1 MADLNFVR
9 GEDSIVRAV
18 WAGKP
23 LIWQIYPQT
32 EGTHLVKLE
41 AWLEMSGLAPEVKTL
56 QRSWN
61 ADSAGNTNL
70 TASFSHMLDQDAYA
84 QWSGHTL
91 ALSHQLAQGTDFA
104 QALHDFCASKIT
116 S

>member
-1 MADLNFVR
+1 MADLNVVR

-32 EGTHLVKLE
+32 EDTHLIKLE
-41 AWLEMSGLAPEVKTL
+41 AWLKISSLPTDIQDLM
-56 QRSWN
+56 RNWN
-61 ADSAGNTNL
+61 ADAVSPDLPNGFAQAVN
-70 TASFSHMLDQDAYA
+70 AEAYA
-84 QWSGHTL
+84 QWSNHAL
-91 ALSHQLAQGTDFA
+91 ALSHTLAQEVDFA
-104 QALHDFCASKIT
+104 QALHDFCASKKT

>member
-32 EGTHLVKLE
+32 EGTHLIKLE
-41 AWLEMSGLAPEVKTL
+41 AWLKISSLPTDIQDLM
-56 QRSWN
+56 RHWN
-61 ADSAGNTNL
+61 ADTVSADLPNGFTQAINPK
-70 TASFSHMLDQDAYA
+70 AYTH
-84 QWSGHTL
+84 WSGNAL
-91 ALSHQLAQGTDFA
+91 ALSHSLAQDVDFA
-104 QALHDFCASKIT
+104 QALHDFCASKMT
-116 S
+116 P